1 MGIMDLFKKKT
12 SGNVAKDRLKLV
24 LVSDRANCS
33 SEMMEMM
40 KNDIIEV
47 ISRYMDID
55 AEALDVKITETE
67 SDSNNGTVPALV
79 ANIPIRD
86 MKHRRAE
93 IEITEYIRKCP
104 AGSYLPGV
112 FTTGVY
118 MIRTMFRSE
127 SRRRT
132 SALAPG
138 ARVPMV
144 CSNPIL
150 FAGL

>member
-33 SEMMEMM
+33 SEMMEI
-40 KNDIIEV
+40 DIIEV

-86 MKHRRAE
+86 MKHRPDPR
-93 IEITEYIRKCP
+93 
-104 AGSYLPGV
+104 
-112 FTTGVY
+112 
-118 MIRTMFRSE
+118 
-127 SRRRT
+127 
-132 SALAPG
+132 
-138 ARVPMV
+138 
-144 CSNPIL
+144 
-150 FAGL
+150 

>member
-55 AEALDVKITETE
+55 AEALHRDRVRFQYR
-67 SDSNNGTVPALV
+67 NGTGTC
-79 ANIPIRD
+79 R
-86 MKHRRAE
+86 
-93 IEITEYIRKCP
+93 
-104 AGSYLPGV
+104 
-112 FTTGVY
+112 
-118 MIRTMFRSE
+118 
-127 SRRRT
+127 
-132 SALAPG
+132 
-138 ARVPMV
+138 
-144 CSNPIL
+144 
-150 FAGL
+150 